1 MNKILLAFLV
11 AFTAAASQAQV
22 LNEILAKHI
31 EAMGGLD
38 KLRQI
43 KTAEF
48 EFSVKMGGMTGTAKM
63 YYKSPDRVRYELD
76 LPLAAYIQAC
86 SGDDCWMSDKS
97 GLTHSLGAE
106 YKAMLITQLALA
118 TGSYLDPA
126 TFAGQVSLVAPDRL
140 VDSVRCCVIE
150 IAPGGGLAA
159 QIAINKQT
167 SLIYQTVID
176 MDLATIISTYF
187 DFRAIDGVMVPFR
200 TIERTQAGLVA
211 GTNEVLSAKFNQPI
225 DNALFR
231 DPRAGTEALTTIK
244 SDSIIVPF
252 EFWNNHAYVEVKIDG
267 RRQHYFIFDSGAGG
281 SAINARLVDSL
292 AVTKLANIEA
302 HGVGGAQPTPA
313 YKLAR
318 LVIGTLEFVD
328 LPVFAVDLSAIEQAS
343 NRTIDGIVGYDVL
356 SRCIV
361 SVDYDKKLLTFYNN
375 ATAPREAWGRYCDLS
390 IDFRL
395 PYVAGKVNDTIPGL
409 FRIDTGSGST
419 VDFNSPFVQRNGLIG
434 KDRSQYQEMRAVGIG
449 GGSTGLMGVLPS
461 IELCGR
467 RIDSILVNYSTSSHG
482 IFSGEH
488 TAGNIGAGLLKRF
501 RVTFDYANEKLY
513 LAPLAGP
520 VPALSAFER
529 TGLTLRS
536 QNDTV
541 FVEAVRT
548 GTAADG
554 LIEPGDQLLT
564 VNATGTV
571 GVPLA
576 EVERQLVVAPGES
589 VNLKIRRGERIIKV
603 RLILDSAY

>member
-1 MNKILLAFLV
+1 MSKIFFAFLV
-11 AFTAAASQAQV
+11 VFAAAASQAQV
-22 LNEILAKHI
+22 LNEILAKHT

-38 KLRQI
+38 KMRQI
-43 KTAEF
+43 ATAEF
-48 EFSVKMGGMTGTAKM
+48 DFSYQMGGMTGTAKM

-76 LPLAAYIQAC
+76 LPLAAYTQAC

-106 YKAMLITQLALA
+106 YKALLITQLALT

-126 TFAGQVSLVAPDRL
+126 AFVGQVSLVAPDRL

-150 IAPGGGLAA
+150 IAPTGGLAA
-159 QIAINKQT
+159 QLAINKQT
-167 SLIYQTVID
+167 YLIYQTVVD

-187 DFRAIDGVMVPFR
+187 DYRAVDGVMVPFR
-200 TIERTQAGLVA
+200 TIERTEAGLVA
-211 GTNEVLSAKFNQPI
+211 GSNEVLSAKFNQPI

-244 SDSIIVPF
+244 SDSVIVPF
-252 EFWNNHAYVEVKIDG
+252 EFWNNHAYVEVNIDD
-267 RRQHYFIFDSGAGG
+267 RRKHYFIFDSGAGG

-292 AVTKLANIEA
+292 NVSKLADIEA
-302 HGVGGAQPTPA
+302 HGVGGAQQTPA
-313 YKLAR
+313 YKLDR

-343 NRTIDGIVGYDVL
+343 NRTIDGIIGYDVL

-361 SVDYDKKLLTFYNN
+361 SIDYDKKLLVLYSN
-375 ATAPREAWGRYCDLS
+375 ATAPRASWGDYCDLT
-390 IDFRL
+390 IDFHL
-395 PYVAGKVNDTIPGL
+395 PYVAGKVNDSIPGL

-419 VDFNSPFVQRNGLIG
+419 IDFNSPFVQRNRLIG
-434 KDRSQYQEMRAVGIG
+434 GDRSQYQEIRAVGIG
-449 GGSTGLMGVLPS
+449 GGSTGLMGVLPA

-467 RIDSILVNYSTSSHG
+467 RVDSLLVNFSTSSAG

-520 VPALSAFER
+520 APALSGFER

-541 FVEAVRT
+541 FVDAVRT
-548 GTAADG
+548 GSAAAG
-554 LIEPGDQLLT
+554 LIEPGDQLLS
-564 VNATGTV
+564 VNATSTV
-571 GVPLA
+571 GTPLA
-576 EVERQLVVAPGES
+576 EVEQQLVVAPGDS